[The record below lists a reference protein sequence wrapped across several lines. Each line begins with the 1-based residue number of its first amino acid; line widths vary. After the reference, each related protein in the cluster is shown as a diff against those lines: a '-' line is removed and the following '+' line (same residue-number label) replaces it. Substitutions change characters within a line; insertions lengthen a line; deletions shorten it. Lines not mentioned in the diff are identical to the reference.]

1 MDTNEVDKYCVVN
14 SVDKMVK
21 ETIPNNEEEDDEIS
35 AKLIQAFNPS
45 NDNMVQEELQNVT
58 NQ

>member
-1 MDTNEVDKYCVVN
+1 
-14 SVDKMVK
+14 MVK
-21 ETIPNNEEEDDEIS
+21 ETIPNNEEEDDKIS